1 MMSLPA
7 MSFGDRFFVSRKDAN
22 SMAVSGLCSTK
33 RTWLAHEVG
42 VGGNFYATGS
52 SCRVLEE
59 LDFGSVEVMTMKTL
73 SVRGSAR

>member
-1 MMSLPA
+1 MQTAWPCLGSALQK
-7 MSFGDRFFVSRKDAN
+7 G
-22 SMAVSGLCSTK
+22 
-33 RTWLAHEVG
+33 HEVG
-42 VGGNFYATGS
+42 VGGNFYAMGS